1 MTASFALHA
10 VQRPSTMPARVVTPG
25 SLEEALAILSE
36 HGAAARPIAGGTDLL
51 VEFDRGAR
59 TGVALLVDLTRIA
72 GLDVIDLVAPVG
84 GAGTARIEI
93 GATVTHNQI
102 VASSLIRDHAVP
114 LAQAC
119 WEVGSPAL
127 RNRATVVGN
136 VVTASPAND
145 TLSALA
151 VLDAH
156 VTIAST
162 RGARRVP
169 LADFHTGVRRTILD
183 DDELVVGIDID
194 TLGPSE
200 RAVYV
205 KGGLRRA
212 QAISVVHAAVRLEL
226 VDGGIA
232 AARVAVGSVAPTV
245 ERHGAIEAAL
255 VGRSVAV
262 DGPDGVD
269 GTADHIAAVA
279 HDAIEPID
287 DLRADAEYRR
297 DLTAT
302 MLARA
307 VRALATD
314 EVPIMDGQ
322 PVCLWGTTDGHAV
335 TGAGHAAD
343 HGPGDPISAVVNG
356 ADASA
361 PGSHQ
366 TLLHWLRDVGADGV
380 KEGCAE
386 GECGACTVDLDGLAV
401 LSCLVPATRAE
412 GAAITTVEGLVD
424 ADDPTALHPVQAAFV
439 ESAAVQ
445 CGYCTPGLLM
455 ASANLLAEVERPD
468 ADQIRQ
474 ALAGNL
480 CRCTGYTSVI
490 DAVRLA
496 GQAVTLRA
504 SVVKG
509 SAAMP
514 GMTGEVDA

>member
-1 MTASFALHA
+1 MTTSFVLHE
-10 VQRPSTMPARVVTPG
+10 VQRPSTMPRRVVTPG
-25 SLEEALAILSE
+25 SLDDALALLAE
-36 HGAAARPIAGGTDLL
+36 HGAHARPIAGGTDLL

-59 TGVALLVDLTRIA
+59 TGVELLVDLTRIA
-72 GLDVIDLVAPVG
+72 GLDVIDLVAP
-84 GAGTARIEI
+84 ADPSGTARIEI

-102 VASSLIRDHAVP
+102 VSSTLIRDHALP

-136 VVTASPAND
+136 IVTASPAND

-156 VTIAST
+156 VTLVST
-162 RGARRVP
+162 RGARRMP
-169 LADFHTGVRRTILD
+169 LAEFHTGVRRTALA
-183 DDELVVGIDID
+183 DDELVVGVDID

-212 QAISVVHAAVRLEL
+212 QAISVVHAAVRLDL
-226 VDGGIA
+226 VDGAIA
-232 AARVAVGSVAPTV
+232 AARVALGSVAPTV
-245 ERHGAIEAAL
+245 DRHPVIEAAL

-269 GTADHIAAVA
+269 GTADHVASVA

-314 EVPIMDGQ
+314 DVPLLHEA

-335 TGAGHAAD
+335 TGADLAAD
-343 HGPGDPISAVVNG
+343 HGPDDPIAARVNG
-356 ADASA
+356 SDVAA
-361 PGSHQ
+361 PGADQ
-366 TLLHWLRDVGADGV
+366 TLLHWLRGVGADGV

-401 LSCLVPATRAE
+401 LSCLVPATRAA
-412 GAAITTVEGLVD
+412 GSVVTTVEGLTG
-424 ADDPTALHPVQAAFV
+424 ADGAGSLHPVQEAFV
-439 ESAAVQ
+439 ASAAVQ
-445 CGYCTPGLLM
+445 CGYCTPGLVM
-455 ASANLLAEVERPD
+455 ASANLLAEVDRPD
-468 ADQIRQ
+468 AARIRE

-496 GQAVTLRA
+496 GQAVTLR
-504 SVVKG
+504 
-509 SAAMP
+509 P
-514 GMTGEVDA
+514 TGEAGGADT